1 MARSSATRLDVC
13 VLADIR
19 KGDVASPSHAAALK
33 AFAAEGYS
41 IGLLPVA
48 SPAIKSDPYTLDP
61 CYRRLFEDARIT
73 RLAPG
78 AVVEC
83 ALALGLDD
91 RLFAAP
97 VNPACDIRAEHRVVT
112 LERPASFT
120 SLTPRQR
127 ELMRSYAEEVL
138 GGSIVWAPNTKISR
152 DALFFAAP
160 HWPTTEKDWVSVVPT
175 YTPRMREA
183 TEWARPSVG
192 MARVSRARTVFPK
205 DWGENEEY
213 DFGSA
218 NVMWRLRLAPDAH
231 RPSWPQAAPMQVWP
245 DTEISLAD
253 FLAKI
258 DILAN
263 ADTAAEDPC
272 PIEVLYAL
280 RSRVVPFLEPE
291 FRTVFS
297 GTAIYGRS
305 SELNQ
310 RALEFYDNPDLA
322 SDLRDG
328 AEDLIV
334 TAFSANAAVK
344 WLKFLIGKPREN
356 SFAPAVHA
364 TPNSTALFFSTNGV
378 GLGHLTRQLAVARRL
393 PPRITPVFLSH
404 SKAID
409 IIGAHGF
416 VAEHLPYHAAYGE
429 RKEHWNAALADA
441 LETAIAFYRPRAVV
455 FDGNVPF
462 VGLMK
467 AMEACPDVGRVWIRR
482 AFWGPNRD
490 LEALE
495 RGKAFDLIV
504 EPGELAWARDD
515 GPTVALRPDT
525 REVAPITLLDGQELL
540 DRSDACERIGL
551 DPDQTNILVALGAG
565 NNIDTGNMTTRALTH
580 LHGRSGIGVTVA
592 QWRISAEALDLPAGV
607 ARLTE
612 YPFSKFLRAF
622 DFAVAAAGYNTFA
635 EHVRAALP
643 TIWIPN
649 EHAQQDQQILR
660 ARFAVAQNLGL
671 LVRHTAAFDLK
682 SSLDRMLQSETRE
695 NMRAAHKSLNREA
708 SQNGAVATAE
718 AIANLCGTVLV
729 REGQKDDMFKAL
741 P

>member
-1 MARSSATRLDVC
+1 MARSSAIRLDIC

-19 KGDVASPSHAAALK
+19 KGDVASPSHAASLE
-33 AFAAEGYS
+33 AFVAEAYS
-41 IGLLPVA
+41 VGVLPVA
-48 SPAIKSDPYTLDP
+48 SPAIASDPYTLDP

-78 AVVEC
+78 AAVEC
-83 ALALGLDD
+83 SLALGLDA

-97 VNPACDIRAEHRVVT
+97 MNAACNIKAEHRVVT

-138 GGSIVWAPNTKISR
+138 GGSIVWAPNTRISR

-160 HWPTTEKDWVSVVPT
+160 HWPTTEKDWVPVVPT
-175 YTPRMREA
+175 HTPRLREA
-183 TEWARPSVG
+183 TEGARPSVG
-192 MARVSRARTVFPK
+192 MARVARARPVLPA
-205 DWGENEEY
+205 DWGENEDY
-213 DFGSA
+213 DFSSA

-253 FLAKI
+253 FFAKI

-263 ADTAAEDPC
+263 ADTAAEEPC
-272 PIEVLYAL
+272 PIEVLYSL
-280 RSRVVPFLEPE
+280 RSGVVPFLEPE
-291 FRTVFS
+291 YRTVFS
-297 GTAIYGRS
+297 GTAIYGRC
-305 SELNQ
+305 SELTQ

-328 AEDLIV
+328 AEDLIA
-334 TAFSANAAVK
+334 TTFSANAAVK
-344 WLKFLIGKPREN
+344 WLRLVIGKPRVN

-378 GLGHLTRQLAVARRL
+378 GLGHLTRQLAIARRL
-393 PPRITPVFLSH
+393 PSRITPVFLSH

-467 AMEACPDVGRVWIRR
+467 AMEASPDAGRVWIRR
-482 AFWGPNRD
+482 AFWGSNRD
-490 LEALE
+490 LDALE
-495 RGKAFDLIV
+495 RGEAFDLIV

-515 GPTVALRPDT
+515 GPTVALRPHT
-525 REVAPITLLDGQELL
+525 REVPPVTLLDGHELL
-540 DRSDACERIGL
+540 ERSDACERIGL
-551 DPDQTNILVALGAG
+551 DPDQTNILIALGAG
-565 NNIDTGNMTTRALTH
+565 NNIDTSNMIARALAH
-580 LHGRSGIGVTVA
+580 LHGRSRVGVAVA
-592 QWRISAEALDLPAGV
+592 QWRIAEEALELPPGV

-635 EHVRAALP
+635 EHVKAALP
-643 TIWIPN
+643 TIWVPN
-649 EHAQQDQQILR
+649 EHAEQDQQILR

-671 LVRHTAAFDLK
+671 LVRHAAPFDLTG
-682 SSLDRMLQSETRE
+682 SLDRMLQSDAGDE
-695 NMRAAHKSLNREA
+695 MRAAHEPLRQEYST
-708 SQNGAVATAE
+708 NGAVATAQ
-718 AIANLCGTVLV
+718 AIASLCETVIV
-729 REGQKDDMFKAL
+729 REGQKNETFQVL